1 MSSQEIKHPHNSS
14 SEGGVEAVRGVAGA
28 LISDGKI
35 LLVKRSPRSRF
46 YPNVWD
52 LFGGHVEG
60 TEALEDAL
68 RCEAFE
74 ELQVKIK
81 SLRKIGTIYDPVEP
95 AEVSVFV
102 VSGWVGEPTNAA
114 PDEHSEIR
122 WFATGKM
129 PISIALD
136 GYGDLIN
143 WAVEASLDDPV
154 ATPNGNTGGQ
164 Q

>member
-1 MSSQEIKHPHNSS
+1 MSSQEIRQSHNCCP
-14 SEGGVEAVRGVAGA
+14 EGRVEAVRCVAGA

-68 RCEAFE
+68 RREAFE
-74 ELQVKIK
+74 ELQVKIGDF
-81 SLRKIGTIYDPVEP
+81 RMIGTIYDPVEP

-102 VSGWVGEPTNAA
+102 VSGWAGEPTNAA

-143 WAVEASLDDPV
+143 RAMAASHDAPV
-154 ATPNGNTGGQ
+154 ATPTESTGGQ